1 MLTDFPTPPTPVE
14 SRLYADDVTIYAETK
29 LPEDAEVTIQ
39 PALNKIYRW
48 GRKWKLKF
56 APDKSTV
63 VVFNR
68 SYKPGADPLLFI
80 NGHRIPSHETHKFL
94 GLWFD
99 QKMLWKTHIDYV
111 RSHCLILKNLFSII
125 ANAKLGPSIK
135 TLVLLF
141 KSLVRSK
148 VDYGLLAYGNASKT
162 NIEKLNIICRSIIRT
177 ILGSKQSTPTQIL
190 YAETGTEPIADRRSC
205 LTGKYI
211 IKLGHKHQN
220 PTYKSA
226 QAIF

>member
-1 MLTDFPTPPTPVE
+1 L
-14 SRLYADDVTIYAETK
+14 
-29 LPEDAEVTIQ
+29 
-39 PALNKIYRW
+39 
-48 GRKWKLKF
+48 
-56 APDKSTV
+56 
-63 VVFNR
+63 
-68 SYKPGADPLLFI
+68 
-80 NGHRIPSHETHKFL
+80 
-94 GLWFD
+94 
-99 QKMLWKTHIDYV
+99 KTHIDYI

-125 ANAKLGPSIK
+125 ANTKLGPSIK

-162 NIEKLNIICRSIIRT
+162 NIEKLNIVCRAIIRT

-190 YAETGTEPIADRRSC
+190 YAETGTEPIADRRSW

-226 QAIF
+226 QAIFSAPVNYPPRSYPCLAAQMAELQKLDIDVFPTFPQWPPIYRFPPPPQTYPLLAKLSGFPSPKKKLWQTKPKRELSSTLSYYSNPFLP

>member
-1 MLTDFPTPPTPVE
+1 M
-14 SRLYADDVTIYAETK
+14 
-29 LPEDAEVTIQ
+29 
-39 PALNKIYRW
+39 
-48 GRKWKLKF
+48 
-56 APDKSTV
+56 
-63 VVFNR
+63 
-68 SYKPGADPLLFI
+68 FI
-80 NGHRIPSHETHKFL
+80 NGHRIPSHATHKFL
-94 GLWFD
+94 GVWFD

-162 NIEKLNIICRSIIRT
+162 NIEKLNIIFRAIIRT

-190 YAETGTEPIADRRSC
+190 YVRRPARNRSPTEGAGSPAS
-205 LTGKYI
+205 T
-211 IKLGHKHQN
+211 
-220 PTYKSA
+220 S
-226 QAIF
+226 